1 MKRESNLKTHTNHCV
16 VSALLFTREQ
26 SGQAISE
33 TISLTVSLTAGA
45 LREQTSWRRATAVV
59 TYQYEHEYVRVHAP
73 STSTSTYARSK
84 YEYAQSKQTRQP

>member
-45 LREQTSWRRATAVV
+45 LPPGADQL
-59 TYQYEHEYVRVHAP
+59 AP
-73 STSTSTYARSK
+73 SNGCSHIPVRARVRTCARSK
-84 YEYAQSKQTRQP
+84 YEYE